1 MARDPQ
7 IEARLQRWAQWLTAG
22 DGSGYPVKS
31 TLHEDWSPPSP
42 GMTPTMKTVKGSD
55 GPQTQRMVSGLSDR
69 RRATLVA
76 VYVLRMPIAD
86 AAAALDCAPDTV
98 LDRVERIHRQL
109 LGLIGE
115 AREFCNIQRTG

>member
-7 IEARLQRWAQWLTAG
+7 IEARMQRWAEWLTSG

-31 TLHEDWSPPSP
+31 TLHQDWSPPSP
-42 GMTPTMKTVKGSD
+42 GITPTMKTGRGSD
-55 GPQTQRMVSGLSDR
+55 GAQTQRMVMALSER
-69 RRATLVA
+69 RQATLVA

-109 LGLIGE
+109 LGQLQSAG
-115 AREFCNIQRTG
+115 EFCNIQ

>member
-7 IEARLQRWAQWLTAG
+7 IEARLQRWAEWLTSG

-42 GMTPTMKTVKGSD
+42 GITPTMKTGRGSD
-55 GPQTQRMVSGLSDR
+55 GAQTQRLVMALSDR
-69 RRATLVA
+69 SKATLVS

-98 LDRVERIHRQL
+98 LNRVERIHRQL
-109 LGLIGE
+109 LGMLQSAG
-115 AREFCNIQRTG
+115 EFCNIQ